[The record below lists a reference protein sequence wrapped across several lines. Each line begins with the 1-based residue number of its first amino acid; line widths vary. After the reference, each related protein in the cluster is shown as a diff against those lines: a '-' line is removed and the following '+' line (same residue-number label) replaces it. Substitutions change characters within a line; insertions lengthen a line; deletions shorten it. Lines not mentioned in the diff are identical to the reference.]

1 MPVNS
6 LTLFAPDCSS
16 WGIPAR
22 GSSKRSYIN
31 SAGNLFSEWVRSA
44 NTMVARSLGFVIS
57 MEIPIDHMVSFNH
70 SG

>member
-6 LTLFAPDCSS
+6 LALFAPDCSS

-57 MEIPIDHMVSFNH
+57 MFRNSH
-70 SG
+70 